1 MKTLPLLL
9 ILLLLSGCRSAEDA
23 FKDGQQA
30 EMSGNSALAVRYYL
44 ETIRLN
50 PELFQAK
57 QRLAVV
63 GQQEIDRGFS
73 TAQNSI
79 NSGNGYQGL
88 TQLDATQ
95 SLFKQI
101 SFHAPSV
108 RLPVGFNELQ
118 QQGQSLA
125 RSDLFQQAIN
135 SENNGE
141 WDKALAILSDVER
154 YNPSSDE
161 RLQLLNNR
169 VRINDKAYNQ
179 HMINADNLYK
189 AGNYDASL
197 DSLGFA
203 EKYAD
208 NLEEEKRLNNTK
220 SNFRTGIIISEAT
233 ALKESLKK
241 QKYIEAEARLN
252 ELDKLQNHFEKSQL
266 DAVRVLKTKLY
277 NTWATDVFE
286 MGKYRESWHLA
297 GNTLK
302 FDGNNQEA
310 LERQRK
316 ALQFGTVK
324 FALLPVIANKNAEPF
339 VKQIDND
346 FNNGPARNMPPFTNL
361 VSDFDMRDAFR
372 AFRINPQHITREQ
385 ALAIAKRTHAS
396 FVIFREL
403 TVFRIGD
410 QLISSRNIPI
420 QKVDNSQANME
431 VRKSAMI
438 LNSRLLITIVDSNTG
453 HRLFSKEED
462 ISSKL
467 EYEQGFLSDQPN
479 KFILTN
485 EQKSLLEPPAQQ
497 DIQTLENS
505 SVKLATDFFLKT
517 IFPEMEKLVP

>member
-169 VRINDKAYNQ
+169 VRINDKSYNQ

-208 NLEEEKRLNNTK
+208 NLEE
-220 SNFRTGIIISEAT
+220 
-233 ALKESLKK
+233 
-241 QKYIEAEARLN
+241 
-252 ELDKLQNHFEKSQL
+252 
-266 DAVRVLKTKLY
+266 
-277 NTWATDVFE
+277 
-286 MGKYRESWHLA
+286 
-297 GNTLK
+297 
-302 FDGNNQEA
+302 
-310 LERQRK
+310 
-316 ALQFGTVK
+316 
-324 FALLPVIANKNAEPF
+324 
-339 VKQIDND
+339 
-346 FNNGPARNMPPFTNL
+346 
-361 VSDFDMRDAFR
+361 
-372 AFRINPQHITREQ
+372 
-385 ALAIAKRTHAS
+385 
-396 FVIFREL
+396 
-403 TVFRIGD
+403 
-410 QLISSRNIPI
+410 
-420 QKVDNSQANME
+420 
-431 VRKSAMI
+431 
-438 LNSRLLITIVDSNTG
+438 
-453 HRLFSKEED
+453 
-462 ISSKL
+462 
-467 EYEQGFLSDQPN
+467 
-479 KFILTN
+479 
-485 EQKSLLEPPAQQ
+485 
-497 DIQTLENS
+497 
-505 SVKLATDFFLKT
+505 
-517 IFPEMEKLVP
+517 